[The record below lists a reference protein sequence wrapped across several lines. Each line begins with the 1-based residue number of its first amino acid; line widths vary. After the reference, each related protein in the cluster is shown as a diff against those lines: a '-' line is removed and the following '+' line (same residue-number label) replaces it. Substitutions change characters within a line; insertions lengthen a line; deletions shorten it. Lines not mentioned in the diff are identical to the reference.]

1 MSHTEECNGHCHCHE
16 QDSEVSLKIIVV
28 SFLLFIAALLL
39 EHISF
44 FKDFLSRFSLGE
56 ISLYRISFVVPYMI
70 SYILCGKNVLKGA
83 LENIRHREFFDEKFL
98 MSIASLGA
106 VFTGELGEAVA
117 VMLFWNIGEFF
128 QDYAVDKSKKSI
140 SALMEIRPDKARV
153 LRNGVFTQIK
163 AEDVKSGEVI
173 QVRSGER
180 VALDGIIVSGD
191 SFVDTSALTGES
203 VPRKVHADDDV
214 LAGFVNKEGV
224 LEIKV
229 TGEYGQSA
237 VSRILELTKEASEV
251 KAKSEKFIT
260 KFAKIYTPL
269 VCFAA
274 LLTAFV
280 PPLFIKI
287 FFPELFAD
295 NTFRIWIYRA
305 LMFLVVSC
313 PCALVISVPLS
324 FFSGI
329 GEASRHGILIK
340 GSNFIEALAKAQTAV
355 FDKTGTLTKGIFAV
369 KKVYCMDK
377 ENEDE
382 LIALAAHAENFSN
395 HPVSLSIKNAHGHCK
410 DCDSISAENFEE
422 LAGLGIKITIN
433 GKKIAAGNEKL
444 MAQEG
449 IFLPQKNEDHIGT
462 TVYIAQDG
470 IFKGWIVIGDEIK
483 EDSLKA
489 IRGLKKCGIKKTV
502 MLTGDNQAVAQITA
516 RDLEIDEVFSNLMP
530 EDKVLK
536 VEELMKEK
544 EENKKTGTILFAGD
558 GVNDSP
564 VLARCDVGISMGNF
578 GSEAAIEASDVVLMD
593 DKPSRI
599 LKAIK
604 ISRKTMAII
613 KENIVLSLGVKALIM
628 ILGVAGVSNMWFAV
642 FGDVGVCFIAIL
654 NAMRI
659 SSPKNKYVKSRH
671 ANA

>member
-16 QDSEVSLKIIVV
+16 QDSEVSLKIIII

-70 SYILCGKNVLKGA
+70 SYLLCGKNVLKGA

-369 KKVYCMDK
+369 KKVYCVDK

-659 SSPKNKYVKSRH
+659 SSPKNK
-671 ANA
+671 

>member
-16 QDSEVSLKIIVV
+16 QDSEVSLKIIII

-377 ENEDE
+377 ENEEE

-544 EENKKTGTILFAGD
+544 EENKKAGTILFAGD

-659 SSPKNKYVKSRH
+659 SSPKTR
-671 ANA
+671 

>member
-16 QDSEVSLKIIVV
+16 QDSEVSLKIIII

-369 KKVYCMDK
+369 KKVYCVDK

-659 SSPKNKYVKSRH
+659 SSPKTR
-671 ANA
+671 

>member
-1 MSHTEECNGHCHCHE
+1 MSHTEECTGHCHCHHE

-44 FKDFLSRFSLGE
+44 FKDLLSRFSLGE
-56 ISLYRISFVVPYMI
+56 ISVYRISFVVPYMI

-83 LENIRHREFFDEKFL
+83 LENIRHRDFFDEKFL

-140 SALMEIRPDKARV
+140 SVLMEIRPDKARV

-163 AEDVKSGEVI
+163 AEDVKSGEII

-203 VPRKVHADDDV
+203 VPRKVHADDNV

-269 VCFAA
+269 VCLAA
-274 LLTAFV
+274 LLTAV
-280 PPLFIKI
+280 IPPFFIKM

-295 NTFRIWIYRA
+295 DTFRIWIYRA

-369 KKVYCMDK
+369 KKVYCVDK

-382 LIALAAHAENFSN
+382 IIALAAHAENFSN

-422 LAGLGIKITIN
+422 LAGLGIKITMN
-433 GKKIAAGNEKL
+433 GKKIVAGNEKL

-449 IFLPQKNEDHIGT
+449 IELPQKNESDTGT
-462 TVYIAQDG
+462 TVDR
-470 IFKGWIVIGDEIK
+470 K
-483 EDSLKA
+483 S
-489 IRGLKKCGIKKTV
+489 
-502 MLTGDNQAVAQITA
+502 
-516 RDLEIDEVFSNLMP
+516 
-530 EDKVLK
+530 
-536 VEELMKEK
+536 
-544 EENKKTGTILFAGD
+544 
-558 GVNDSP
+558 
-564 VLARCDVGISMGNF
+564 
-578 GSEAAIEASDVVLMD
+578 VV
-593 DKPSRI
+593 
-599 LKAIK
+599 
-604 ISRKTMAII
+604 
-613 KENIVLSLGVKALIM
+613 
-628 ILGVAGVSNMWFAV
+628 
-642 FGDVGVCFIAIL
+642 
-654 NAMRI
+654 
-659 SSPKNKYVKSRH
+659 
-671 ANA
+671 

>member
-16 QDSEVSLKIIVV
+16 QDSEVSLKIIII
-28 SFLLFIAALLL
+28 SFLLFIAAVLL

-44 FKDFLSRFSLGE
+44 FKDFLSKFSLGE

-163 AEDVKSGEVI
+163 AEDVKSGEII

-369 KKVYCMDK
+369 KKVYCVDK

-544 EENKKTGTILFAGD
+544 EENKKAGTILFAGD

-659 SSPKNKYVKSRH
+659 SSPKNK
-671 ANA
+671 

>member
-180 VALDGIIVSGD
+180 VALDGIIVSGE

-659 SSPKNKYVKSRH
+659 SSPKTR
-671 ANA
+671 

>member
-1 MSHTEECNGHCHCHE
+1 MSHTEECTGHCHCHHE

-44 FKDFLSRFSLGE
+44 FKDLLSRFSLGE
-56 ISLYRISFVVPYMI
+56 ISVYRISFVVPYMI

-83 LENIRHREFFDEKFL
+83 LENIRHRDFFDEKFL

-163 AEDVKSGEVI
+163 AEDVKTGEII

-269 VCFAA
+269 VCLAA
-274 LLTAFV
+274 LLTAV
-280 PPLFIKI
+280 IPPFFIKM

-295 NTFRIWIYRA
+295 DTFRIWIYRA

-369 KKVYCMDK
+369 KKVYCVDK

-382 LIALAAHAENFSN
+382 IIALAAHAENFSN

-422 LAGLGIKITIN
+422 LAGLGIKITMN
-433 GKKIAAGNEKL
+433 GKKIVAGNEKL

-449 IFLPQKNEDHIGT
+449 IELPQKNESDTGT

-489 IRGLKKCGIKKTV
+489 IQGLKKNGIKKTV

-544 EENKKTGTILFAGD
+544 QGNKKAGTILFAGD

-604 ISRKTMAII
+604 ISRKTMTII

-659 SSPKNKYVKSRH
+659 SSPKTR
-671 ANA
+671 

>member
-44 FKDFLSRFSLGE
+44 FKDFLSKFSLGE

-163 AEDVKSGEVI
+163 AEDVKSGEII

-369 KKVYCMDK
+369 KKVYCVDK

-544 EENKKTGTILFAGD
+544 EENKKAGTILFAGD

-659 SSPKNKYVKSRH
+659 SSPKNK
-671 ANA
+671 

>member
-1 MSHTEECNGHCHCHE
+1 MSHTEECNGHCHE
-16 QDSEVSLKIIVV
+16 QDSEVSLKIIII

-369 KKVYCMDK
+369 KKVYCVDK

-382 LIALAAHAENFSN
+382 IIALAAHAENFSN

-659 SSPKNKYVKSRH
+659 SSPKTR
-671 ANA
+671 

>member
-28 SFLLFIAALLL
+28 SFLLFIAAVLL

-544 EENKKTGTILFAGD
+544 EENKKAGTILFAGD

-659 SSPKNKYVKSRH
+659 SSPKTR
-671 ANA
+671 

>member
-16 QDSEVSLKIIVV
+16 QDSEVSLKIIII

-659 SSPKNKYVKSRH
+659 SSPKTR
-671 ANA
+671 

>member
-16 QDSEVSLKIIVV
+16 QDSEVSLKIIII

-377 ENEDE
+377 ENEEE

-659 SSPKNKYVKSRH
+659 SSPKTR
-671 ANA
+671 

>member
-1 MSHTEECNGHCHCHE
+1 MSHTEECNGHCHCHHE

-44 FKDFLSRFSLGE
+44 FKDLLSRFSLGE
-56 ISLYRISFVVPYMI
+56 ISVYRISFVVPYMI

-83 LENIRHREFFDEKFL
+83 LENIRHRDFFDEKFL

-163 AEDVKSGEVI
+163 AEDVKTGEII

-203 VPRKVHADDDV
+203 VPRKVHAYDDV

-269 VCFAA
+269 VCLAA
-274 LLTAFV
+274 LLTAV
-280 PPLFIKI
+280 IPPFFIKM

-295 NTFRIWIYRA
+295 DTFRIWIYRA

-369 KKVYCMDK
+369 KKVYCVDK

-382 LIALAAHAENFSN
+382 IIALAAHAENFSN

-422 LAGLGIKITIN
+422 LAGLGIKITMN
-433 GKKIAAGNEKL
+433 GKKIVAGNENL

-449 IFLPQKNEDHIGT
+449 IELPQKNESDTGT
-462 TVYIAQDG
+462 TVYISQDG

-489 IRGLKKCGIKKTV
+489 IQGLKKNGIKKTV

-544 EENKKTGTILFAGD
+544 QGNKKAGTILFAGD

-659 SSPKNKYVKSRH
+659 SSPKTR
-671 ANA
+671 

>member
-16 QDSEVSLKIIVV
+16 QDSEVSLKIIII

-287 FFPELFAD
+287 FFPELFTD

-369 KKVYCMDK
+369 KKVYCVDK

-628 ILGVAGVSNMWFAV
+628 VLGVAGVSNMWFAV

-659 SSPKNKYVKSRH
+659 SSPKTR
-671 ANA
+671 

>member
-16 QDSEVSLKIIVV
+16 QDSEVSLKIIII

-369 KKVYCMDK
+369 KKVYCVDK

-544 EENKKTGTILFAGD
+544 EENKKAGTILFAGD

-659 SSPKNKYVKSRH
+659 SSPKTR
-671 ANA
+671 

>member
-16 QDSEVSLKIIVV
+16 QDSEVSLKIIII

-180 VALDGIIVSGD
+180 VALDGIIVSGE

-369 KKVYCMDK
+369 KKVYCVDK

-544 EENKKTGTILFAGD
+544 EENKKAGTILFAGD

-659 SSPKNKYVKSRH
+659 SSPKTR
-671 ANA
+671 